1 MVEPAAQWETRALAE
16 DLRAA
21 ALDLVAA
28 VDAALAEVAM
38 LEGRLECL
46 AGRNCT
52 GFELWRNTDSTSSS
66 PILYVSHSTN
76 ATCPIHGTPAPGKR
90 LRTYIGTKPRE
101 QKRAQAAMHAEEL
114 RRAYEQRL
122 AEIDSALATSYRL
135 EQIAGALRGDS

>member
-1 MVEPAAQWETRALAE
+1 MTEETDRTAE
-16 DLRAA
+16 LGVDLRAA

-52 GFELWRNTDSTSSS
+52 GSELWRDTDSTSSS
-66 PILYVSHSTN
+66 PILYVTHSIN
-76 ATCPIHGTPAPGKR
+76 ATCPVHGAPAPGKR

-101 QKRAQAAMHAEEL
+101 QKRAQAAMHAEAL
-114 RRAYEQRL
+114 RRTYEQRL
-122 AEIDSALATSYRL
+122 AEIESALAMGYRL
-135 EQIAGALRGDS
+135 EQIASALRGDS

>member
-1 MVEPAAQWETRALAE
+1 MAEPAAQRETRALAE

-38 LEGRLECL
+38 LKRRLEHL

-52 GFELWRNTDSTSSS
+52 GSELWRDTDSSS
-66 PILYVSHSTN
+66 PKLYVTHSTN

-135 EQIAGALRGDS
+135 EQITRALRGDS